1 MGLKPPIDQA
11 GTKFDHHG
19 RPSLTHRSEFDLASF
34 LTRAG
39 GYRIHVFFC
48 YLTMPSPIIKLLG
61 FRIFG
66 SLTILVVVI
75 ASF

>member
-19 RPSLTHRSEFDLASF
+19 RPSLTHRSGFDLASF

-39 GYRIHVFFC
+39 GYRIHVFFLLS
-48 YLTMPSPIIKLLG
+48 YYALTNHQTPRLPH
-61 FRIFG
+61 FW
-66 SLTILVVVI
+66 
-75 ASF
+75 